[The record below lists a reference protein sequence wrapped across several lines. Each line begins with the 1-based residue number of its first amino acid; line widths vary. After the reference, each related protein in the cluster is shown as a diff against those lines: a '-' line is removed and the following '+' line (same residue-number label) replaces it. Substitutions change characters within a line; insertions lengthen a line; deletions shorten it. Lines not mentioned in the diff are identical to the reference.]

1 MKSQMEMD
9 GGQGLP
15 QTLTNELDG
24 IVTEFSDWVKS
35 LSARTQ
41 RMTGEQDVTQL
52 ESDLRDGG
60 RTILL
65 KLMQRLL
72 QSGIN
77 QHEEETRLCPKCQG
91 RRRHQGVRER
101 KLLSGFGS
109 LTVEGIY
116 WRCPYCGTCGHAA
129 DALMTDSMSALMRGL
144 VCLLGVSLASFD
156 KAELVA
162 KRILGVKVDDD
173 TIRRLCQKEGWEAAR
188 QQDQPPEPV
197 KTDDELLGSCDG
209 TSVNTRETGWREI
222 KAFRFEHTGGCY
234 GGAYLEHVAQFVP
247 QMVMASERLK
257 ADQAGRR
264 LFLSDMAVWIT
275 DAVARDLPGWNHI
288 ADYWHACQHLFP
300 PGEAL
305 YGKDSPRTDKWSRYW
320 CRRLR
325 RYGARAVDDRLCYL
339 ALYYEDLK
347 HQRVVLDLAAFL
359 RRHADRM
366 DYPAYESKGWT
377 ISSGPME
384 SFCKQLGQRMK
395 GPGMR
400 WSVKNVSPMASLV
413 SRWSLDG
420 ERCSLFGAVPCAN

>member
-1 MKSQMEMD
+1 MESRMEAD
-9 GGQGLP
+9 AGQELP
-15 QTLTNELDG
+15 EELANELSK
-24 IVTEFSDWVKS
+24 IVMSFADWVKG
-35 LSARTQ
+35 LAIRAQ
-41 RMTGEQDVTQL
+41 DMTSENDVMQM

-60 RTILL
+60 RMILL
-65 KLMQRLL
+65 KLMQHLL
-72 QSGIN
+72 QSAVSG
-77 QHEEETRLCPKCQG
+77 HEEGTRICPQCQG

-101 KLLSGFGS
+101 KVLSGFGS
-109 LTVEGIY
+109 ITIQGIY

-129 DALMTDSMSALMRGL
+129 DSLITESMSQLMRGM

-162 KRILGVKVDDD
+162 KRILGVTVDDD
-173 TIRRLCQKEGWEAAR
+173 TIRRMCLKEGWQAVR

-197 KTDDELLGSCDG
+197 KVDDELLGSCDG
-209 TSVNTRETGWREI
+209 TSVRTRETGWREI
-222 KAFRFEHTGGCY
+222 KAFRFEHAGGCY
-234 GGAYLEHVAQFVP
+234 GGAYLEHVAEFVP
-247 QMVMASERLK
+247 RMVMATRRLQ
-257 ADQAGRR
+257 AGQAGRR

-305 YGKDSPRTDKWSRYW
+305 YGKDDPRAAKWSRYW

-325 RYGARAVDDRLCYL
+325 MYGAKVMDDRLCSL
-339 ALYYEDLK
+339 AMYYTDPK
-347 HQRVVLDLAAFL
+347 HQRAVLDLAAFL

-366 DYPAYESKGWT
+366 DYPTYERKGWT

-384 SFCKQLGQRMK
+384 SFCKQIGLRMK

-400 WSVKNVSPMASLV
+400 WNEGNVSPMASLV

-420 ERCSLFGAVPCAN
+420 ERCPLFGAMPSVN